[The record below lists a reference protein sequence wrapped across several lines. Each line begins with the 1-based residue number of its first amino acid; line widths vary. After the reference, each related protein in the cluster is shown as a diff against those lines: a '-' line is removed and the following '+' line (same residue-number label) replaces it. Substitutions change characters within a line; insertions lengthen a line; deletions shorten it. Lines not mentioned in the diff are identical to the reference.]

1 MLDLMRKHARNW
13 LVKILIGM
21 VIIVFIF
28 YFGSIRGRDRAE
40 TIASLDDQIIS
51 YVELQR
57 EYHNLLDFYRQRYG
71 DKLSDDMLKALN
83 LKQQAYD
90 NIINQA
96 VILHKAKEFNI
107 QVTEEEVRASILS
120 NPSFHRGGVFDE
132 RIYQQVLR
140 YRKISPADFEV
151 NQKKLLTMMK
161 LENIIQSA
169 VKVSDRDVFDLYRM
183 QNEKINANYI
193 RLPIKGF
200 RDKIRPDRRD
210 LEAYLKQHEEEF
222 RVPEQ
227 IKVNYLSFSGEDF
240 SSSVKIFEAEIAD
253 YYERH
258 RESYRGKGGKPAPL
272 PEVRNKIASE
282 LIHRQAMQKASEAAK
297 KAHDTIYQKE
307 NFEDYARQH
316 GLEIHSTGFFNPNKP
331 PQDLRLI
338 NDFPAAVLNLKTHE
352 TSSVLSDNK
361 RYYLLKVVARNPSYI
376 PSLKEIE
383 TEVNKRYGDEE
394 SRNLGKKEADAILDR
409 LKKGEMIHKVAQ
421 EKGLRIE
428 ETGLFVPASPV
439 PKLGPSRELGDALAV
454 LSEKNPYPENVFPV
468 QDHYVIV
475 RFKERGKLNT
485 ADFEAKKALLKV
497 SLRRMKAS
505 EYILSWLEKN
515 KEYMIKEGRLKIL
528 KDVKDL

>member
-51 YVELQR
+51 YMELQR

-90 NIINQA
+90 NIISQA

-107 QVTEEEVRASILS
+107 QVTEEEVRASILA

-169 VKVSDRDVFDLYRM
+169 VKVSDRDVFDLYRI

-200 RDKIRPDRRD
+200 REKIRPDRRE

-227 IKVNYLSFSGEDF
+227 IKVNYLSFSSKDF

-258 RESYRGKGGKPAPL
+258 RESYRGKGGKPVPL

-282 LIHRQAMQKASEAAK
+282 LIHRQAMQ
-297 KAHDTIYQKE
+297 
-307 NFEDYARQH
+307 
-316 GLEIHSTGFFNPNKP
+316 
-331 PQDLRLI
+331 
-338 NDFPAAVLNLKTHE
+338 
-352 TSSVLSDNK
+352 
-361 RYYLLKVVARNPSYI
+361 
-376 PSLKEIE
+376 
-383 TEVNKRYGDEE
+383 
-394 SRNLGKKEADAILDR
+394 
-409 LKKGEMIHKVAQ
+409 
-421 EKGLRIE
+421 
-428 ETGLFVPASPV
+428 
-439 PKLGPSRELGDALAV
+439 
-454 LSEKNPYPENVFPV
+454 
-468 QDHYVIV
+468 
-475 RFKERGKLNT
+475 
-485 ADFEAKKALLKV
+485 
-497 SLRRMKAS
+497 
-505 EYILSWLEKN
+505 
-515 KEYMIKEGRLKIL
+515 
-528 KDVKDL
+528 